1 LEAFSERLSA
11 GLFNHLDRF
20 FERCRHFHE

>member
-1 LEAFSERLSA
+1 LEAFSERFSA
-11 GLFNHLDRF
+11 GLFNHLYCF